1 MSGSEGGVGPFEA
14 VYQTVYPI
22 LIRVAFHITGDM
34 AIAEDLCQEAFIRY
48 YQREATF
55 PSLDQAK
62 YWLIRVVKNLAFNH
76 EKRKGREKRAHDRVL
91 KEPQREVETGET
103 EVIKRETY
111 DIVKSAL
118 YKLPYKLRTVLVL
131 REYGGLNYKE
141 IAGIL
146 KITEGNVKV
155 RVFRAREQL
164 SRLINEEEVYVS

>member
-1 MSGSEGGVGPFEA
+1 MNSDEGGAETFEK

-22 LIRVAFHITGDM
+22 LIRVSYHITGDL

-48 YQREATF
+48 YQRETPF

-76 EKRKGREKRAHDRVL
+76 EKRRGRERRAHDRVL
-91 KEPQREVETGET
+91 KEPQREVESGET
-103 EVIKRETY
+103 EVIKKETY
-111 DIVKSAL
+111 EIVKSAL

-141 IAGIL
+141 IAAIL

-164 SRLINEEEVYVS
+164 STLIDEEEVYVS

>member
-1 MSGSEGGVGPFEA
+1 MSNDEGGAESFEK

-22 LIRVAFHITGDM
+22 LIRVTYHITGDL

-48 YQREATF
+48 YQREAPF
-55 PSLDQAK
+55 PNLDQAK

-76 EKRKGREKRAHDRVL
+76 EKRKGRERRAHDRVL
-91 KEPQREVETGET
+91 KEPQREVESGET
-103 EVIKRETY
+103 EVIRKETY
-111 DIVKSAL
+111 EIVKSAL

-141 IAGIL
+141 IAAIL

-164 SRLINEEEVYVS
+164 SKLIDEEEVYVS

>member
-1 MSGSEGGVGPFEA
+1 MSNDEGGAESFEK

-22 LIRVAFHITGDM
+22 LIRVTYHITGDL

-48 YQREATF
+48 YQREVPF

-76 EKRKGREKRAHDRVL
+76 EKRKGRERRAHDRVL
-91 KEPQREVETGET
+91 KEPQREVESGET
-103 EVIKRETY
+103 EVIRKETY
-111 DIVKSAL
+111 EIVKSAL

-141 IAGIL
+141 IAAIL

-164 SRLINEEEVYVS
+164 SKLIDEEEVYVS